1 MEYLSQLLGSETP
14 EILAFV
20 ENVGR
25 YNRGEE
31 VTLLETSESASNED
45 SKPKST
51 DTRTESQQVN
61 SGNMNN
67 KKSNKNEA
75 LHARR
80 KQKKGRT
87 PPPPKKAVV
96 SASMDSSGKKPPP
109 PKKSQ
114 LNNAV
119 SPNEISKEEEKPVKK
134 SHPKRGKAQI
144 VCGCYGTKHEP
155 LTNCLY
161 CGRISCTREGYDFCP
176 FCGWMI
182 EEIESK
188 GNSKSWV
195 QKERLLRFDREFARR
210 TQIFDDQADFQSPS
224 TWMTDQERMDAEER
238 ELNRIEEMKRP
249 KQMLSLSID

>member
-45 SKPKST
+45 SKPKSS

-75 LHARR
+75 LQARR